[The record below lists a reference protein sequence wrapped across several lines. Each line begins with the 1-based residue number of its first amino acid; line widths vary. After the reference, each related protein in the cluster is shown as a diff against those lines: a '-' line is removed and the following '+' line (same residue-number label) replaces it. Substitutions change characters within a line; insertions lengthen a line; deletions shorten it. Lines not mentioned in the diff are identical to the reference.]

1 MRLLKYSLVFLILIS
16 FQTVVAADSKKH
28 FTLDEMASQIQKQSD
43 VQILSADVQQTKQ
56 GKIYRFKVKKK
67 GRVRVLLMRPD
78 GSSVSA
84 KQK

>member
-1 MRLLKYSLVFLILIS
+1 
-16 FQTVVAADSKKH
+16 VVAYRNNEYN
-28 FTLDEMASQIQKQSD
+28 TLDEMASRIQKQSGA
-43 VQILSADVQQTKQ
+43 QILSAEIQQTKQ

-84 KQK
+84 KRK

>member
-1 MRLLKYSLVFLILIS
+1 MQLLRNIFIILMLIS
-16 FQTVVAADSKKH
+16 FQPVIADGKQNY
-28 FTLDEMASQIQKQSD
+28 TLDEMASRIQKQSGA
-43 VQILSADVQQTKQ
+43 QILSAEIQQTKQ

-84 KQK
+84 KRK

>member
-1 MRLLKYSLVFLILIS
+1 MQLLRVFFIFLMLIS
-16 FQTVVAADSKKH
+16 FQLAAADGRQYY
-28 FTLDEMASQIQKQSD
+28 TIDEIASQIQKQSGA
-43 VQILSADVQQTKQ
+43 QILSAEIQQTKQ

-84 KQK
+84 KRK

>member
-1 MRLLKYSLVFLILIS
+1 MQLLRVFFIFLMLIS
-16 FQTVVAADSKKH
+16 FQLAAADGKQNY
-28 FTLDEMASQIQKQSD
+28 TLDEMASRIQKQSGA
-43 VQILSADVQQTKQ
+43 QILSAEIQQTKQ

-84 KQK
+84 KRK